1 MLEKRY
7 IEGITGVETL
17 GDTIEKI
24 GPAVA
29 AAGRLAVGAVG
40 TAAANYGKDQLVE
53 AAKNKLSQKEK
64 DVAQANEELASA

>member
-29 AAGRLAVGAVG
+29 AAGRLAVGAAG
-40 TAAANYGKDQLVE
+40 TAAPTAAVHRSLRRTTPRIGHVYIMHALV
-53 AAKNKLSQKEK
+53 
-64 DVAQANEELASA
+64 

>member
-7 IEGITGVETL
+7 IEGITGVESR

-29 AAGRLAVGAVG
+29 AAGRLAVGAAG
-40 TAAANYGKDQLVE
+40 TAAR
-53 AAKNKLSQKEK
+53 AAA
-64 DVAQANEELASA
+64 VGA